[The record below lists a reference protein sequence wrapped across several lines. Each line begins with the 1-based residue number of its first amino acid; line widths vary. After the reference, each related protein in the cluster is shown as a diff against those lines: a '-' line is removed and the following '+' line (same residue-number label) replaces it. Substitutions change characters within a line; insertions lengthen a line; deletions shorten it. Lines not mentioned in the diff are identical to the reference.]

1 MGDHM
6 NSFIHIPYHVP
17 VLLLFISYG
26 AVVKAKSEIKQ
37 FAKRKEPLNLWTIKR
52 LINTFI

>member
-17 VLLLFISYG
+17 VLLLFPSYG
-26 AVVKAKSEIKQ
+26 AVVKAKSELKQ
-37 FAKRKEPLNLWTIKR
+37 FAKRKELLNLWTIKR
-52 LINTFI
+52 